1 VRGLISDSFG
11 RDARA
16 ACSTMT
22 LHGTTLPP
30 PEADQARG
38 MPQEMRPMS
47 KHALSTVLLVL
58 AMIATPGCGGDD
70 PPARETLADL
80 EFPAFIDTI
89 TSETQTVRFSDY
101 FAENRPGTRIIMIN
115 AAAGWCVPC
124 MREAAALAELA
135 AEYEP
140 RGVAILTAV
149 FQDQNGDPADAD
161 FVRAWCDSFELPV
174 PVLID
179 TEFQTGVYFDAATM
193 PANMFV
199 DAETHEILQIATGA
213 ETGDDPLREYREL
226 LDHYLQ

>member
-1 VRGLISDSFG
+1 MFRQSLSVAFVATVALASL
-11 RDARA
+11 A
-16 ACSTMT
+16 A
-22 LHGTTLPP
+22 
-30 PEADQARG
+30 A
-38 MPQEMRPMS
+38 
-47 KHALSTVLLVL
+47 
-58 AMIATPGCGGDD
+58 GCGGGE
-70 PPARETLADL
+70 PAPRETLVDL
-80 EFPAFIDTI
+80 EFPAFVDGDVT
-89 TSETQTVRFSDY
+89 ETRTVRLSDY

-124 MREAAALAELA
+124 MREAGALAALA

-161 FVRAWCDSFELPV
+161 FVRAWCSSFDLPV

-179 TEFQTGVYFDAATM
+179 TDFQTSMYFDAATM

-213 ETGDDPLREYREL
+213 ETGEDPLREYREL
-226 LDHYLQ
+226 LDFYLQ